1 MNLLTIDSYNL
12 NVTTFSLK
20 WVFNMLYDRKK
31 TEAEN
36 KEQDKAN
43 KHNLTVLQM
52 IAVTATIVVSGITI
66 AKHIKK

>member
-1 MNLLTIDSYNL
+1 MIYN
-12 NVTTFSLK
+12 
-20 WVFNMLYDRKK
+20 RKK

-36 KEQDKAN
+36 REQDKAN

-66 AKHIKK
+66 AKHIKNK